1 MLQISERAAAQIRTV
16 TDTKTDGFVGLR
28 VGLKDGG
35 CSGYAYEL
43 AFEKDPEDD
52 DMVFEKDGAKVF
64 VHPLHLPYLAGSVL
78 QWAEEDFQAGFT
90 LENPNVSRVC
100 GCGES
105 FDVG

>member
-1 MLQISERAAAQIRTV
+1 MLQISERAAERIREV
-16 TDTKTDGFVGLR
+16 VAREDAGFVGLR

-35 CSGYAYEL
+35 CSGYAYDL
-43 AFEKDPEDD
+43 AFESAPQEDD
-52 DMVFEKDGAKVF
+52 RVFERDGAKVF

-78 QWAEEDFQAGFT
+78 QWSEEDFQAGFT
-90 LENPNVSRVC
+90 LSNPNVSRVC